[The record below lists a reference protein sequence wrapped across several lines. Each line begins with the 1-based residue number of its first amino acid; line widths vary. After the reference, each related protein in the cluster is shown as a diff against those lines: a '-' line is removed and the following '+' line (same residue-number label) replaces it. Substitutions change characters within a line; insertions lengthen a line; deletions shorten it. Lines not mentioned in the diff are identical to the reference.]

1 MKHQEKIRMVIE
13 RVHIDNAFKERVM
26 KIHTEKDFLKLLA
39 EMKIVLEPDEIEKYF
54 KGFLKLQEMEKTEMF
69 QKNWKSGLPD
79 GIRSTIR
86 QSNYKN
92 TKLHLNAAFLMR
104 LLFGRTTMSGFK

>member
-39 EMKIVLEPDEIEKYF
+39 EVKIVLEPDEIEKYF
-54 KGFLKLQEMEKTEMF
+54 KGFLKLQEMEKNGDVPEELEEWLARW
-69 QKNWKSGLPD
+69 NPEH
-79 GIRSTIR
+79 
-86 QSNYKN
+86 N
-92 TKLHLNAAFLMR
+92 TPIKL
-104 LLFGRTTMSGFK
+104 